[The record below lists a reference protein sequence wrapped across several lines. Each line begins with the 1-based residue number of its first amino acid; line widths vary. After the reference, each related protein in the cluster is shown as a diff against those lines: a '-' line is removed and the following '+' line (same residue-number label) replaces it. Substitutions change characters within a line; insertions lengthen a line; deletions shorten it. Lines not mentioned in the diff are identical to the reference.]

1 MGLGPG
7 GALHRAFDPVA
18 WHWTHTD
25 ELLATVAELLD
36 LSNRIEAAKV
46 AKNKGD
52 IPAPLEII
60 RPHQRGVSGRRK
72 GTSMAEFA
80 AMVKR
85 DKVAHMELTDD
96 S

>member
-1 MGLGPG
+1 MGVGPG
-7 GALHRAFDPVA
+7 GALHRAYDPVA

-36 LSNRIEAAKV
+36 LNNRLQV
-46 AKNKGD
+46 AKSAKRKGD
-52 IPAPLEII
+52 IPPPLEII
-60 RPHQRGVSGRRK
+60 RPHQRGKSGRMK
-72 GTSMAEFA
+72 GTTMAEFA

-85 DKVAHMELTDD
+85 DKVEHMELTDD